1 MAEFRR
7 VIEIRI
13 LAPATVEVGAFV
25 RGILCGRVLV
35 AVVRDW
41 AEREID
47 IGPTWR
53 GGVRRQ
59 ELPGPPHPR
68 LAEGYTLAAVGAP
81 GEEWLYDE
89 TEQVSIRREAVNPT
103 PRGKPVAPA
112 RLA

>member
-47 IGPTWR
+47 IGLSPTFALR
-53 GGVRRQ
+53 G
-59 ELPGPPHPR
+59 LS
-68 LAEGYTLAAVGAP
+68 GA
-81 GEEWLYDE
+81 
-89 TEQVSIRREAVNPT
+89 
-103 PRGKPVAPA
+103 
-112 RLA
+112 